1 MNDLH
6 HPDNVRTTCPV
17 VRFRR
22 SKPDTG
28 SPRLARTRSGY
39 RDGMRPNVLKKS
51 LAVLVSGAALFLT
64 LGAGCENEGDGEN
77 GDQPGVE
84 QQDEQE
90 QDGEQQDE
98 QDGDN

>member
-1 MNDLH
+1 M
-6 HPDNVRTTCPV
+6 
-17 VRFRR
+17 
-22 SKPDTG
+22 K
-28 SPRLARTRSGY
+28 
-39 RDGMRPNVLKKS
+39 PNVLKKS

-84 QQDEQE
+84 QQDEQDD
-90 QDGEQQDE
+90 QDGQDG